1 MSDHITP
8 TSRAASFDPSRPAV
22 VIEHLDVTDTE
33 VVSEARRWS
42 TGRRGATV
50 ATTGMGD
57 ADLGAFVI
65 QAMAV
70 GARAIAGA
78 GSAQDTFELE
88 RLVAEVGTKTVE
100 SSTQAATAT
109 AKAAADAAEAMGK
122 ATEAARR
129 AIADTEASTRKGM
142 AETVAVSTKALRDE
156 VERLVGGESPELLA
170 KLGPVLDAA
179 GRKMGEQAFEQ
190 TDKLLTKVTRQFDPA
205 DPTSPFAK
213 QAAALAEQQKSL
225 TASMD
230 KNHLALVGKVDE
242 LAKAVEVQKAAHA
255 AASRTASVTPLKGG
269 TFESEVNAVMEGIAA
284 GLGDEYAETGGVA
297 GTIQRCF
304 KGDGVLTVGAG
315 QARVVLEM
323 HDSTDAR
330 VWNDYLETSER
341 NREASASIGI
351 VRNAGQNKGQ
361 TIRVLGSRRVIVAFD
376 PTSDDTDL
384 LRTVVQLV
392 RTSAIAASSRR
403 DVEGLETAEENIQAA
418 IELLGGI
425 NKIRKASGSVR
436 KSADTIDKECN
447 TVQTGI
453 TRHLGV
459 ALDALTGVAL
469 EAVELDA
476 EATASGLD
484 GSASGAA

>member
-1 MSDHITP
+1 MGDHTTQAP
-8 TSRAASFDPSRPAV
+8 RAASFDPSRPAV
-22 VIEHLDVTDTE
+22 VIEHLTVTDTE
-33 VVSEARRWS
+33 IVTEARRWS
-42 TGRRGATV
+42 TGRRRASVPASEMGA
-50 ATTGMGD
+50 
-57 ADLGAFVI
+57 ADLGAFVT

-100 SSTQAATAT
+100 SSTSAAEAT
-109 AKAAADAAEAMGK
+109 AKAAASAAETMGKAAEA
-122 ATEAARR
+122 ARK
-129 AIADTEASTRKGM
+129 AIAETEASSRKGF
-142 AETVAVSTKALRDE
+142 AETVEVSTKALRDE

-190 TDKLLTKVTRQFDPA
+190 TDKLLTKVSRQFDPA

-213 QAAALAEQQKSL
+213 QAAALADQQKSL

-230 KNHLALVGKVDE
+230 RHHLALVGKVDE
-242 LAKAVEVQKAAHA
+242 LSKALEVQKAAQTA
-255 AASRTASVTPLKGG
+255 AAKTASVTPLKGG
-269 TFESEVNAVMEGIAA
+269 TFEAEVNTVMDQIAA
-284 GLGDEYAETGGVA
+284 GLGDEYADTGGATGVVP
-297 GTIQRCF
+297 RCR
-304 KGDGVLTVGAG
+304 KGDGVLTIGAG

-323 HDSTDAR
+323 HDSSDGRA
-330 VWNDYLETSER
+330 WNDYLEEAER
-341 NREASASIGI
+341 NREAAASIGV
-351 VRNAGQNKGQ
+351 VRNAAQNKGQ
-361 TIRVLGSRRVIVAFD
+361 TIRVLGQRRVIVAFN
-376 PTSDDTDL
+376 PQTDDADL

-418 IELLGGI
+418 ITLLEGI

-436 KSADTIDKECN
+436 TSADTIDRECN

-453 TRHLGV
+453 VRHLGV
-459 ALDALTGVAL
+459 ALDALAGVAL
-469 EAVELDA
+469 EAVDMDADATHEA
-476 EATASGLD
+476 EAAH
-484 GSASGAA
+484 GAA